1 MCGVCVGECGYG
13 SIGPAGSGTGELGRN
28 WGGEQEADW
37 VSGDSH
43 FPFSFPFLYFL
54 NNVKKTDHLVLGGSL
69 RYDEYNGLDITPLT
83 STLHM
88 PPMFENVWAG
98 GETSRDV
105 ERRGGCGQ
113 QRKSAAGQKTS
124 ILKHYQKLKQPKV
137 ETSGSLVGLG
147 TWGWKPF
154 LEEGEGMQSLPLCWG
169 EDHHL
174 ASSVLFCKIWF
185 NFVVHFHFLFY
196 H

>member
-1 MCGVCVGECGYG
+1 MMN
-13 SIGPAGSGTGELGRN
+13 IM
-28 WGGEQEADW
+28 DW
-37 VSGDSH
+37 M
-43 FPFSFPFLYFL
+43 
-54 NNVKKTDHLVLGGSL
+54 
-69 RYDEYNGLDITPLT
+69 DITPPT

-88 PPMFENVWAG
+88 PPMFENVLAG

-147 TWGWKPF
+147 T
-154 LEEGEGMQSLPLCWG
+154 
-169 EDHHL
+169 
-174 ASSVLFCKIWF
+174 
-185 NFVVHFHFLFY
+185 
-196 H
+196 